1 MKESLFEFI
10 LPDLGEGGVEAE
22 IRAWHVAVGE
32 RVKEHQSALE
42 VETDKAVVDVP
53 VPRAGIIRTLNH
65 EVGDRVPVGSVLLT
79 IATGEFEA
87 DSVPAP
93 AAGAVVSPV
102 RKSQGIVGV
111 LPEAPSAG
119 PPEGPVT
126 EAPVVSGEKKAVPLR
141 ALPRVRALAK
151 ARGVAL
157 ETLRGSG
164 PDGRITEED
173 VLTAAGAEPSG
184 DAGDS
189 GRRVPLAGLRRR
201 IAEHLL
207 EAQRRTAFV
216 TTMAETDVTRLWTLK
231 ARQRD
236 ELAGRGVKLTLLP
249 FFMKATQHA
258 LAEFPRLNARVD
270 EAAGEIELLAE
281 CHLGVAVDSREGLLV
296 PVVRDVGTKSV
307 VDLAIEL
314 QQLAEQAESR
324 SLSREQLQGSTF
336 TLTNFGSFGGSFAT
350 PVINY
355 PNVAILGFG
364 GVSEK
369 PWVVE
374 GEIVIRRI
382 LPLSLTFDH
391 RVLDG
396 AEATR
401 FLVRVGQFLE
411 DPGLLFIESV

>member
-1 MKESLFEFI
+1 LSGVFEFI
-10 LPDLGEGGVEAE
+10 LPDLGEGVAEAE
-22 IRAWHVAVGE
+22 IRAWHVKVGE
-32 RVKEHQSALE
+32 RVVEHQPALE
-42 VETDKAVVDVP
+42 VETDKAVVEVP
-53 VPRAGIIRTLNH
+53 VPRAGIIRSLNH
-65 EVGDRVPVGSVLLT
+65 QVGERVAVGSVLLT
-79 IATGEFEA
+79 IATGDVLAGESSSPVEVEGPVP
-87 DSVPAP
+87 SSQPAP
-93 AAGAVVSPV
+93 
-102 RKSQGIVGV
+102 GIVGV
-111 LPEAPSAG
+111 LPEAPPAG
-119 PPEGPVT
+119 PAEEPATGTPVAEGK
-126 EAPVVSGEKKAVPLR
+126 SDPLLV
-141 ALPRVRALAK
+141 LPRVRALAK
-151 ARGVAL
+151 ERGVVL
-157 ETLRGSG
+157 ETVRGSG

-184 DAGDS
+184 GAGDT
-189 GRRVPLAGLRRR
+189 GRRVPLVGLRRR

-216 TTMAETDVTRLWTLK
+216 TTMAETDVTRLWTLR

-258 LAEFPRLNARVD
+258 LTEFPRLNARVD

-307 VDLAIEL
+307 VDLAMEL

-336 TLTNFGSFGGSFAT
+336 TLTNFGGFGGSFAT